1 MALVNGRYTPES
13 ITSITRKT
21 TPSTSRIII
30 RPRVPTLANPSPYDY
45 VTANISIGQ
54 TAATRK
60 MIQKVN
66 TANFYEFTFPPTQIA
81 YEGMGLDIQ
90 EIPRPL
96 LAPLID
102 IRGSKNY
109 KAVFEFLVAE
119 QFDGLK
125 TDVEQELVTLEW
137 FANTGEPVYFEN
149 FDTFLTNGFWYI
161 VEFSVKTSRVNT
173 NGKIVAAQC
182 SMGLLE
188 YQPTETRFAKFPKL
202 NYTPTSSRN
211 RGGGSGTGTGGNDG
225 NSETASEKA
234 ARIARENAAALEAQ
248 TITAYRWIRTT
259 KPTNMEIYRNS
270 WIKVKGK
277 NQWVLYSRTSTF
289 PYKAFTNYEGTII
302 SQGVSKI
309 TPTMTDAKA
318 RYERSINYTDATE
331 RSLLNLYPGREADFQ
346 VVD

>member
-30 RPRVPTLANPSPYDY
+30 RPRVPTLANPVPYDY

-66 TANFYEFTFPPTQIA
+66 AANFYEFTFPPTQIA

-119 QFDGLK
+119 QFDGLSK
-125 TDVEQELVTLEW
+125 TVEQQLVTLEW

-161 VEFSVKTSRVNT
+161 VEFAVKTSRVNT
-173 NGKIVAAQC
+173 NGEIVAAQC
-182 SMGLLE
+182 SIGLLE
-188 YQPTETRFAKFPKL
+188 YQPTETKFAKFPKL
-202 NYTPTSSRN
+202 NYANLSSRN
-211 RGGGSGTGTGGNDG
+211 RGGGSGTGTGGADG
-225 NSETASEKA
+225 NSETAAEKA
-234 ARIARENAAALEAQ
+234 ERLIREAAAAAAAAN
-248 TITAYRWIRTT
+248 TITAYRWLRTT
-259 KPTNMEIYRNS
+259 APSPASLYANAWT
-270 WIKVKGK
+270 KVKGK
-277 NQWVLYSRTSTF
+277 NQWVLYSKTAAF
-289 PYKAFTNYEGTII
+289 PYTKSVLDRGIQ
-302 SQGVSKI
+302 SQAVITTI
-309 TPTMTDAKA
+309 TPEMLAAKA
-318 RYERSINYTDATE
+318 RYESST
-331 RSLLNLYPGREADFQ
+331 G
-346 VVD
+346 VVDRMNSLIRDLTTTP

>member
-21 TPSTSRIII
+21 TPSTSRVII
-30 RPRVPTLANPSPYDY
+30 RTRVPTLANPSPYDY
-45 VTANISIGQ
+45 VTANISVGQ

-119 QFDGLK
+119 QFDGLS
-125 TDVEQELVTLEW
+125 TNVEQQLVTLEW

-161 VEFSVKTSRVNT
+161 AEFAVKTSRVNT

-188 YQPTETRFAKFPKL
+188 YQPTENKFAKFPKL

-211 RGGGSGTGTGGNDG
+211 RGGGSGTGTGGADG
-225 NSETASEKA
+225 SSETPAEKSE
-234 ARIARENAAALEAQ
+234 REARERAAAFEAQ
-248 TITAYRWIRTT
+248 TITAYRWLRTT
-259 KPTNMEIYRNS
+259 EPSSTEVYKNS

-289 PYKAFTNYEGTII
+289 PYKTLYGNEGTIKL
-302 SQGVSKI
+302 QGASKI

-318 RYERSINYTDATE
+318 RYERSINNTDARE
-331 RSLLNLYPGREADFQ
+331 RALLNRYPGREADFE